1 MRRPRVQ
8 EFCRR
13 IFFSVETQKKNIN
26 LIRHFGMYIWL
37 RLLFTFTEKP
47 CLLGILIS
55 SNIKSLTL
63 CGCDIMANFKLSN
76 FSVSQIEKKFL
87 KIALARNE
95 ILSVCFFFK
104 DVKTIPPKL
113 NSSRAPHNWN
123 AWQITVISKTSF
135 GQIWI
140 QYGRYLIEPFLVRLG
155 GMSGLFG
162 LAIGILAW
170 IRLAKIRTMGWP
182 NSTKCR

>member
-1 MRRPRVQ
+1 LPRISSLQ
-8 EFCRR
+8 R
-13 IFFSVETQKKNIN
+13 ISTWKYKPTPVKNCVPRDETGKECGDHGYKNFVGVSFFQLKLKKKNIN
-26 LIRHFGMYIWL
+26 LIRHFGMYMWL

-123 AWQITVISKTSF
+123 A
-135 GQIWI
+135 
-140 QYGRYLIEPFLVRLG
+140 
-155 GMSGLFG
+155 
-162 LAIGILAW
+162 
-170 IRLAKIRTMGWP
+170 
-182 NSTKCR
+182 